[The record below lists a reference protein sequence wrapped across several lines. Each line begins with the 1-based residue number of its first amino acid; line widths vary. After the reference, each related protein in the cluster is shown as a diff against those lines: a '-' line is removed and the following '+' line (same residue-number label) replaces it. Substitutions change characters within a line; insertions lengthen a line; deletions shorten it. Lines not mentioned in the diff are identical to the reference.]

1 MALPIRRIMIY
12 KHGVG
17 YFERRGAVSGE
28 TLRLSFPRAAMDDVL
43 KSLVAL
49 DLGTGQV
56 LSIDYETPEDRA
68 ALLAKGSIHLSD
80 NHSMLDLLRDL
91 RGRRVRL
98 FTNEKDKPAQKS
110 KPGFGLGGNGPKG
123 DDEGDDEPEGQVSG
137 LVVGVEY
144 EDEDALLRATVAI
157 YQPERR
163 QVRSI
168 ALNTIRRFELLDE
181 AAGADLDYFLR
192 AAQSE
197 EERRSA
203 TLHLSPGEHDLL
215 VGYIA
220 PAPAWR
226 VSYRMLFEQDS
237 ATQTLN
243 GATQTVDGV
252 PQIVDGGAQAAEG
265 GAEARSTANRPAP
278 SVLLQGWGLFDNQL
292 EEDLE
297 GVGLTLVAGMPVS
310 FRYRLYEPKTP
321 ERPLVEDEERT
332 IDAPIFFAAA
342 MPPAAESMADT
353 MALGGAMRAM
363 APAAPSRKAAISA
376 AAMEESV
383 QVNTGGQERG
393 ALFAYQVQHPV
404 SVARGQSAMVPI
416 VSAKLPGR
424 RELLYN
430 GRKLAAHPVA
440 SLRLSNTSGLTLERG
455 PVTVL
460 ENGDYAGEAVVSFT
474 RAGAELIVPYAV
486 ELGVTVV
493 EQSSSER
500 VTASVRVQNDY
511 LLIDTFVIN
520 QRHYQLTS
528 TLDKPC
534 EVVIE
539 YAPLAGH
546 ELYETPA
553 PSEQGAEFLR
563 WAVACP
569 ANALTS
575 FRVRERQRTSRRE
588 QLRGQSSAA
597 LQRFLTDKFLDQ
609 ATFAALEDVLSI
621 YQQVEQQNQ
630 ALAKIN
636 KQREA
641 LYQQQRQIQGNLGPL
656 GREGE
661 EGALRGRYVAELNGL
676 EDQLKALAAE
686 EQRIGALVTELETAA
701 AAKLKALSN

>member
-49 DLGTGQV
+49 DLGAGQV

-98 FTNEKDKPAQKS
+98 FTSEKEKPAPKA

-123 DDEGDDEPEGQVSG
+123 EEEGEEEPEGQISG

-163 QVRSI
+163 QVRSL
-168 ALNTIRRFELLDE
+168 ALSAIRRLELLDD

-226 VSYRMLFEQDS
+226 VSYRMLFEEDEGPKTKDES
-237 ATQTLN
+237 PA
-243 GATQTVDGV
+243 GASTSVN
-252 PQIVDGGAQAAEG
+252 AQPS
-265 GAEARSTANRPAP
+265 ST
-278 SVLLQGWGLFDNQL
+278 VLLQGWGLFDNQL

-297 GVGLTLVAGMPVS
+297 GVELSLVAGMPVS

-332 IDAPIFFAAA
+332 VDAPVFFAAA
-342 MPPAAESMADT
+342 PPPAMAEPMAAD
-353 MALGGAMRAM
+353 MAFGGAPRAM
-363 APAAPSRKAAISA
+363 AAAAPTRRAKFEA

-383 QVNTGGQERG
+383 QVSAGGEERG
-393 ALFAYQVQHPV
+393 ALFAYAVQHPV

-416 VSAKLPGR
+416 VSAKLAGR

-440 SLRLSNTSGLTLERG
+440 SLRLSNSSGLTLERG

-500 VTASVRVQNDY
+500 ITASVRVQNDY
-511 LLIDTFVIN
+511 LLIDTFVIA
-520 QRHYQLTS
+520 RREYQLTS

-539 YAPLAGH
+539 HVPLHGH

-553 PSEQGAEFLR
+553 PSERGAEFLR

-569 ANALTS
+569 ANRLTS
-575 FRVRERQRTSRRE
+575 FTVRERQRTSRRE
-588 QLRGQSSAA
+588 QLRGQNSAT
-597 LQRFLTDKFLDQ
+597 LQRFLADKFLDQ
-609 ATFAALEDVLSI
+609 ATFAALEQVLGI
-621 YQQVEQQNQ
+621 YRQIEQQNQ
-630 ALAKIN
+630 ALAKIA

-641 LYQQQRQIQGNLGPL
+641 IYQQQRQIQGNLGPL

-661 EGALRGRYVAELNGL
+661 EGTLRGRYVAELNTL
-676 EDQLKALAAE
+676 EDQLKALSAE
-686 EQRIGALVTELETAA
+686 EQRIGAQIAELEALA